1 MFSKIHQTFFL
12 FRQTFFEKLLMFSM
26 RLSEAYSVH
35 QIPANEKPGE
45 MISHSSGFF
54 FDRFAI
60 CGTMII
66 KLPGPEL
73 LRRLRQVS
81 DLVSHLLLR
90 HLRSLRLL
98 LLLRKNTLQRLL

>member
-35 QIPANEKPGE
+35 QTPENEMPGE

-54 FDRFAI
+54 LGLFAMYETRI
-60 CGTMII
+60 M
-66 KLPGPEL
+66 
-73 LRRLRQVS
+73 R
-81 DLVSHLLLR
+81 
-90 HLRSLRLL
+90 
-98 LLLRKNTLQRLL
+98 

>member
-12 FRQTFFEKLLMFSM
+12 FRQMFFEKLLMFFM

-54 FDRFAI
+54 LGLFAMYETRI
-60 CGTMII
+60 M
-66 KLPGPEL
+66 
-73 LRRLRQVS
+73 R
-81 DLVSHLLLR
+81 
-90 HLRSLRLL
+90 
-98 LLLRKNTLQRLL
+98 

>member
-1 MFSKIHQTFFL
+1 MFF
-12 FRQTFFEKLLMFSM
+12 M

-35 QIPANEKPGE
+35 QIPGQMEKPGE

-54 FDRFAI
+54 FDWFVM
-60 CGTMII
+60 CETMII

-81 DLVSHLLLR
+81 GLVSRLRLL
-90 HLRSLRLL
+90 HSLRLL

>member
-1 MFSKIHQTFFL
+1 
-12 FRQTFFEKLLMFSM
+12 MFSM

-54 FDRFAI
+54 FDWFAI
-60 CGTMII
+60 CETMII

>member
-35 QIPANEKPGE
+35 QISANEKPGE

-54 FDRFAI
+54 LGLFAMYETRI
-60 CGTMII
+60 M
-66 KLPGPEL
+66 
-73 LRRLRQVS
+73 R
-81 DLVSHLLLR
+81 
-90 HLRSLRLL
+90 
-98 LLLRKNTLQRLL
+98 

>member
-54 FDRFAI
+54 LGLFAMYETRI
-60 CGTMII
+60 M
-66 KLPGPEL
+66 
-73 LRRLRQVS
+73 R
-81 DLVSHLLLR
+81 
-90 HLRSLRLL
+90 
-98 LLLRKNTLQRLL
+98 